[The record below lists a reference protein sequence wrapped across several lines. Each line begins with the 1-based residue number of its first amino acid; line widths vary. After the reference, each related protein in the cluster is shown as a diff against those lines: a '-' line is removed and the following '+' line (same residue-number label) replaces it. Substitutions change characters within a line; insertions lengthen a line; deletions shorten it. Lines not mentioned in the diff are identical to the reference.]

1 MDHATRIPTI
11 MLKEV
16 QIKDSN
22 KYQDHREVGCKIK
35 KRTINTDGNVYGI
48 INN

>member
-22 KYQDHREVGCKIK
+22 KYQDHMEVGCKIK
-35 KRTINTDGNVYGI
+35 KGQQTRMEMCTE
-48 INN
+48 